1 MYMGMAYSP
10 IGVNHVFDNGL
21 VMVYGHVCIKNNS
34 KMLPLASQENL
45 IPLKQA

>member
-21 VMVYGHVCIKNNS
+21 ITIYGHVCIKNNS
-34 KMLPLASQENL
+34 NPVNL
-45 IPLKQA
+45 M